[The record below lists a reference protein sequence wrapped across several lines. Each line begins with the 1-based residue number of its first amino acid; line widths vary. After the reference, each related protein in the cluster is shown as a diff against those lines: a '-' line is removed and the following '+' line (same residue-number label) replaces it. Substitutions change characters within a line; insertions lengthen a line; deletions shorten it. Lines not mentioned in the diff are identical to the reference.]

1 MYGIKFKH
9 VYAIGARINIEVL
22 SPEACVQL
30 KTQTN
35 RLLYYD
41 RGSRSAGSVRSTN
54 VPTRPSVSKN

>member
-9 VYAIGARINIEVL
+9 FYAIGARTNIEVL

-35 RLLYYD
+35 QYYYIITEGAEAPDLY
-41 RGSRSAGSVRSTN
+41 VRRTY
-54 VPTRPSVSKN
+54 PLGRP